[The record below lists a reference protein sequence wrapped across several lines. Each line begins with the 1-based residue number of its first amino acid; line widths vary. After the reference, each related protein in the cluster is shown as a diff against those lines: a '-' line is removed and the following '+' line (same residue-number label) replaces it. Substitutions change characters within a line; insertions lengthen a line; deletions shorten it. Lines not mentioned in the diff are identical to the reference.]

1 MVCCSMAPTGSRR
14 GWRGSAAGSG
24 GPLQL
29 NIWVPDPLVDDPGGT
44 SRGHRVPAPLRR
56 TRPDRPPDA
65 PAYTAQCAAML
76 EAGPTAVSSIMGLF
90 DADYVNRLHERGIAW
105 FATAVTLD
113 DALAAQ
119 EAGADAVIAQGFE
132 AGGHRGVVDPDTAE
146 RTAVGL
152 VALVPHLVDHLRVP
166 VIAAGGIGDGRGV
179 AAALALGASA
189 VHVGTAL
196 LRTPEAGI
204 DPAWSASLDGLRPEH
219 TVPDPGL
226 LRAPRPGRPHRVR
239 QGLGRRRRAP
249 PRATPPSGSWWRA
262 GAAVTRRAS
271 TGPTTGRARPRRWP
285 PPSPRAGSSPG
296 CGTRPAPARHG
307 CDARSKSCVLHA
319 AEEGLPLTLRE
330 RDAAG
335 PPGSLLSRTST
346 RPFDPV
352 PPRRNFCSGVR
363 TRYELV
369 ATAHAGLQHTPSC
382 TDTHHSEC
390 KR

>member
-1 MVCCSMAPTGSRR
+1 MHRRVTEFCERYGLTLPILEAPMAGASSPDLAIAVAEAGGMGACGVLLDDPDRIAAWVAR
-14 GWRGSAAGSG
+14 FRAGSG

-44 SRGHRVPAPLRR
+44 AAATAFLHRFGAPGP
-56 TRPDRPPDA
+56 TGPDA

-76 EAGPTAVSSIMGLF
+76 EAAPTAVSSIMGLF

-204 DPAWSASLDGLRPEH
+204 DPAWSASLDGLRPEQ
-219 TVPDPGL
+219 TVPTRAYSGRLGRAAPTSYVTAWAEPD
-226 LRAPRPGRPHRVR
+226 APRPARYPTQRQLVGRWRRGDAPGVDRANHWAGQAAALATTEPAGRV
-239 QGLGRRRRAP
+239 
-249 PRATPPSGSWWRA
+249 
-262 GAAVTRRAS
+262 VTRMWDEARA
-271 TGPTTGRARPRRWP
+271 
-285 PPSPRAGSSPG
+285 
-296 CGTRPAPARHG
+296 
-307 CDARSKSCVLHA
+307 
-319 AEEGLPLTLRE
+319 
-330 RDAAG
+330 
-335 PPGSLLSRTST
+335 LL
-346 RPFDPV
+346 
-352 PPRRNFCSGVR
+352 
-363 TRYELV
+363 
-369 ATAHAGLQHTPSC
+369 A
-382 TDTHHSEC
+382 
-390 KR
+390 